1 MNIYKRY
8 SDTTK
13 CLYFMIKD
21 EKKIDKFITILEK
34 VSNIIK
40 KKIIVNLY
48 IIKIILKLKKDA
60 TQKKAFNV
68 FIYQ

>member
-13 CLYFMIKD
+13 CMYFMIKD
-21 EKKIDKFITILEK
+21 EKKFDKFITILEK

-48 IIKIILKLKKDA
+48 IIKIILKLKKDT

-68 FIYQ
+68 FI